1 VTVYEN
7 ERTLCDHGNAD
18 ARADM
23 LAVGAHAVG
32 AVHPE
37 NTIPSHVTVAGSTLD
52 VDGVSYDLGAID
64 DIYVVGAGKGASHLV
79 STLRT
84 VLGEHLTGGV
94 VVDKHGQGTP
104 VPDIVLHE
112 SGHPIPDDDGRQAGD
127 AVTELAE
134 TATADDLVFACIT
147 GGASAQLTAP
157 PDGVSVDDLAAL
169 TETLLTAGLPIHEIN
184 TVRKHVSEIKGGRL
198 TRLVDPA
205 RLVTLVLVDEV
216 AGEPWGPTVGDDTT
230 FADAVAVLRR
240 HGLWT
245 ETPAPIR
252 DHLRRGTDG
261 TVPETPAPDA
271 LRRPDSR
278 VVVLGDATDLCDA
291 AAAKAAELGYDT
303 RVLSSVLEGESREVG
318 VVLAGIAAEIAR
330 RNRPLEPPCVLVSGG
345 ETTVTVGDDPGRG
358 GPNQEL
364 AVRFVTRLDG
374 LDGVTLLSLGTDGT
388 DGPTTVA
395 GGLVDDGTHTR
406 AADLGIDLSGHVA
419 RHDTTAALERLG
431 DAVVTGAT
439 GTNVMDL
446 RLLAVR

>member
-1 VTVYEN
+1 MSVYEN
-7 ERTLCDHGNAD
+7 EETLRDHGNAD

-23 LAVGAHAVG
+23 LTVGAHAVR

-37 NTIPSHVTVAGSTLD
+37 TTVPSRVTVTGSTLD
-52 VDGVSYDLGAID
+52 VDGVAYDLGDVD
-64 DIYVVGAGKGASHLV
+64 DVYVVGAGKGASHLV
-79 STLRT
+79 STLRS
-84 VLGEHLTGGV
+84 VLRTHLTEGL

-104 VPDIVLHE
+104 VRDIALHE
-112 SGHPIPDDDGRQAGD
+112 SGHPIPDDDGRLAGD
-127 AVTELAE
+127 AVTELA
-134 TATADDLVFACIT
+134 TAATADDLVFVCIT
-147 GGASAQLTAP
+147 GGASAQLIAP
-157 PDGVSVDDLAAL
+157 PDGVSTDDLAAL
-169 TETLLTAGLPIHEIN
+169 TKTLLNAGLPIHEIN

-198 TRLVDPA
+198 ARLVAPA

-230 FADAVAVLRR
+230 FADAVAILRR

-245 ETPAPIR
+245 ATPASIR
-252 DHLRRGTDG
+252 DYLQRGADG
-261 TVPETPAPDA
+261 SVPETPAPDA
-271 LRRPDSR
+271 LRRDDSQ

-291 AAAKAAELGYDT
+291 AAAKAAELGYNT
-303 RVLSSVLEGESREVG
+303 RVLSSVLEGESRDVG
-318 VVLAGIAAEIAR
+318 VVLAGVAAEIDR
-330 RNRPLEPPCVLVSGG
+330 RDRPLEPPCVLVSGG

-364 AVRFVTRLDG
+364 AVQFATRVAG

-395 GGLVDDGTHTR
+395 GGLVDDGTAAR
-406 AADLGIDLSGHVA
+406 AAVLGVDLSAHVA
-419 RHDTTAALERLG
+419 RHDTTTALERLG

>member
-1 VTVYEN
+1 VSVYEN

-18 ARADM
+18 VRADM
-23 LAVGAHAVG
+23 LAVGAHAVR

-37 NTIPSHVTVAGSTLD
+37 NTVPSRVTVTGSTLD
-52 VDGVSYDLGAID
+52 VDGVSYDLE
-64 DIYVVGAGKGASHLV
+64 DIGDVYVVGAGKGSSHLV

-84 VLGEHLTGGV
+84 ILGDHLTGGL

-104 VPDIVLHE
+104 VRDIVFRE
-112 SGHPIPDDDGRQAGD
+112 SGHPIPDDDGRLAGN

-134 TATADDLVFACIT
+134 TATADDLVFVCVT

-169 TETLLTAGLPIHEIN
+169 TETLLNAGLSIHEIN

-230 FADAVAVLRR
+230 FPDAVAVLRR
-240 HGLWT
+240 HDLWT
-245 ETPAPIR
+245 DTPASVR
-252 DHLRRGTDG
+252 DHLRRGTEG
-261 TVPETPAPDA
+261 SVSETPDEDA
-271 LRRPDSR
+271 LRRYDSQ

-291 AAAKAAELGYDT
+291 AAAKAVELGYDT

-318 VVLAGIAAEIAR
+318 VVLAGIAAEIDR
-330 RNRPLEPPCVLVSGG
+330 RNRPLEPPCVLISGG
-345 ETTVTVGDDPGRG
+345 ETTVTVGEDAGCG

-364 AVRFVTRLDG
+364 AVQFATRVAE
-374 LDGVTLLSLGTDGT
+374 LDGVTLFSLGTDGT
-388 DGPTTVA
+388 DGPTAVA
-395 GGLVDDGTHTR
+395 GGLVDDSTQAR
-406 AADLGIDLSGHVA
+406 AADRGVDLFDHVA
-419 RHDTTAALERLG
+419 RHDTTTALERLG
-431 DAVVTGAT
+431 DAVVTGST

-446 RLLAVR
+446 RLLAVH

>member
-1 VTVYEN
+1 MYEN

-23 LAVGAHAVG
+23 LAVGAHAVR

-37 NTIPSHVTVAGSTLD
+37 NTVPSHVAVAGSTLD
-52 VDGVSYDLGAID
+52 VDGVSYDLEAVD
-64 DIYVVGAGKGASHLV
+64 DVYVVGAGKGASHLV
-79 STLRT
+79 STLRG
-84 VLGEHLTGGV
+84 VLGEHPTAGV
-94 VVDKHGQGTP
+94 VVDKHGQGSP
-104 VPDIVLHE
+104 VEDIVLHE
-112 SGHPIPDDDGRQAGD
+112 SGHPIPDDDGRLAGD

-134 TATADDLVFACIT
+134 TATADDLVFVCIT
-147 GGASAQLTAP
+147 GGASAQLVAP
-157 PDGVSVDDLAAL
+157 PDGVSIDDLAAL
-169 TETLLTAGLPIHEIN
+169 TGTLLNAGLPIHEVN
-184 TVRKHVSEIKGGRL
+184 TVRKHVSELKGGRL

-205 RLVTLVLVDEV
+205 QLVTLVLVDEV

-245 ETPAPIR
+245 ETPVSIR
-252 DHLRRGTDG
+252 DHLRRGADG
-261 TVPETPAPDA
+261 RVTETPDDDA
-271 LRRPDSR
+271 LQCFDSQ

-291 AAAKAAELGYDT
+291 AAAKATELGYDT

-318 VVLAGIAAEIAR
+318 VVLAGIAAEIDR
-330 RNRPLEPPCVLVSGG
+330 HDRPLEPPCVFVSGG

-364 AVRFVTRLDG
+364 AVQFATRVAG
-374 LDGVTLLSLGTDGT
+374 LDSVTLLSLGTDGT
-388 DGPTTVA
+388 DGPTTAA
-395 GGLVDDGTHTR
+395 GGLVDDGTDAR
-406 AADLGIDLSGHVA
+406 AADLGIDLSDYVA
-419 RHDTTAALERLG
+419 RHDTTTALERLG